1 MFASDGMTLN
11 MTKEK
16 CMYLENME
24 EYRTNVGNYT
34 ISAKLSVLVV
44 LSKSIKKC
52 CHKLTFC
59 ESHKNNGIYKRTVSV
74 LSFVSG

>member
-44 LSKSIKKC
+44 LFKSIQKRC
-52 CHKLTFC
+52 SENTFP
-59 ESHKNNGIYKRTVSV
+59 
-74 LSFVSG
+74 